1 MANPTFSSA
10 FDEIGGKVSAYMVT
24 EYNEGR
30 LKDTNYATVQA
41 QAINAII
48 QGSLTMSMQTDT
60 QEAQTDA
67 IRSDILIK
75 ESQSDKDLLL
85 KDKDLL
91 LKDKDL
97 LLKDEDLLLK
107 DKQIA
112 LTKNQGDTQIAQTE
126 AINSDKT
133 IKEAQSAKDL
143 LLKDEQIILT
153 RNQGNT
159 QIAQTAIVNAQKL
172 LVDKQVETNEADKQI
187 KLYQLATLLPDE
199 HNKNLK
205 NQDLV
210 SAQILQQ
217 GAEKLYTEA
226 RTTVVTES
234 RIDNLILE
242 DLKSQDT
249 KLGTIG
255 AGGLVP
261 STNDFNSANALRQ
274 VVYDRAKNPTGTLG
288 DITFVAGTTYTKAV

>member
-1 MANPTFSSA
+1 MANPTFSAA
-10 FDEIGGKVSAYMVT
+10 FDEIGGKVSTYMIA

-60 QEAQTDA
+60 QA
-67 IRSDILIK
+67 
-75 ESQSDKDLLL
+75 
-85 KDKDLL
+85 
-91 LKDKDL
+91 
-97 LLKDEDLLLK
+97 
-107 DKQIA
+107 
-112 LTKNQGDTQIAQTE
+112 
-126 AINSDKT
+126 
-133 IKEAQSAKDL
+133 
-143 LLKDEQIILT
+143 
-153 RNQGNT
+153 
-159 QIAQTAIVNAQKL
+159 AQTALVTSQKS
-172 LVDKQVETNEADKQI
+172 LVDKQIETNEADRQI

-234 RIDNLILE
+234 RIDNLLLE

-274 VVYDRAKNPTGTLG
+274 VIYDRAKTPTGTLG
-288 DITFVAGTTYTKAV
+288 DITFVAGTAYVKAT

>member
-1 MANPTFSSA
+1 MANPTFSAA
-10 FDEIGGKVSAYMVT
+10 FDEIGGKVSAYMIT

-60 QEAQTDA
+60 QA
-67 IRSDILIK
+67 
-75 ESQSDKDLLL
+75 
-85 KDKDLL
+85 
-91 LKDKDL
+91 
-97 LLKDEDLLLK
+97 
-107 DKQIA
+107 
-112 LTKNQGDTQIAQTE
+112 
-126 AINSDKT
+126 
-133 IKEAQSAKDL
+133 
-143 LLKDEQIILT
+143 
-153 RNQGNT
+153 
-159 QIAQTAIVNAQKL
+159 AQTALVTAQKS
-172 LVDKQVETNEADKQI
+172 LVDKQIETNEADRQI

-210 SAQILQQ
+210 AAQILQQ

-226 RTTVVTES
+226 RTVVVTES

>member
-1 MANPTFSSA
+1 MANPTFSDA
-10 FDEIGGKVSAYMVT
+10 FDEIGGKVSTYMIT

-60 QEAQTDA
+60 Q
-67 IRSDILIK
+67 
-75 ESQSDKDLLL
+75 
-85 KDKDLL
+85 
-91 LKDKDL
+91 
-97 LLKDEDLLLK
+97 
-107 DKQIA
+107 
-112 LTKNQGDTQIAQTE
+112 
-126 AINSDKT
+126 
-133 IKEAQSAKDL
+133 
-143 LLKDEQIILT
+143 
-153 RNQGNT
+153 
-159 QIAQTAIVNAQKL
+159 IAQTALVTAQKS
-172 LVDKQVETNEADKQI
+172 LVDKQIETNEADRQI
-187 KLYQLATLLPDE
+187 KLYQLTTLLPDE

-226 RTTVVTES
+226 RTVVVTES

-288 DITFVAGTTYTKAV
+288 SITFVAGTTYTKAV

>member
-1 MANPTFSSA
+1 MANPTFSAA
-10 FDEIGGKVSAYMVT
+10 FDEIGGKVSAYMIT

-60 QEAQTDA
+60 QT
-67 IRSDILIK
+67 
-75 ESQSDKDLLL
+75 
-85 KDKDLL
+85 
-91 LKDKDL
+91 
-97 LLKDEDLLLK
+97 
-107 DKQIA
+107 
-112 LTKNQGDTQIAQTE
+112 
-126 AINSDKT
+126 
-133 IKEAQSAKDL
+133 
-143 LLKDEQIILT
+143 
-153 RNQGNT
+153 
-159 QIAQTAIVNAQKL
+159 AQTALVTAQKS
-172 LVDKQVETNEADKQI
+172 LVDKQIETNEADRQI

-205 NQDLV
+205 NQELV
-210 SAQILQQ
+210 AAQILQQ

>member
-1 MANPTFSSA
+1 MANPTFSAA
-10 FDEIGGKVSAYMVT
+10 FDEIGKKVSTYMIT
-24 EYNEGR
+24 EFNEGR

-60 QEAQTDA
+60 QA
-67 IRSDILIK
+67 
-75 ESQSDKDLLL
+75 
-85 KDKDLL
+85 
-91 LKDKDL
+91 
-97 LLKDEDLLLK
+97 
-107 DKQIA
+107 
-112 LTKNQGDTQIAQTE
+112 
-126 AINSDKT
+126 
-133 IKEAQSAKDL
+133 
-143 LLKDEQIILT
+143 
-153 RNQGNT
+153 
-159 QIAQTAIVNAQKL
+159 AQTALVTAQKS
-172 LVDKQVETNEADKQI
+172 LVDKHIETNEAERQI
-187 KLYQLATLLPDE
+187 KLYQLTTLLPDE

-226 RTTVVTES
+226 RTVVVTES

-261 STNDFNSANALRQ
+261 STADFNSANALRQ
-274 VVYDRAKNPTGTLG
+274 VVDDRAKNPAGTMD
-288 DITFVAGTTYTKAV
+288 DITFVAGTSYVKAV

>member
-1 MANPTFSSA
+1 MANPTFSNA
-10 FDEIGGKVSAYMVT
+10 FDEIGGKVSAYMIT

-60 QEAQTDA
+60 QA
-67 IRSDILIK
+67 
-75 ESQSDKDLLL
+75 
-85 KDKDLL
+85 
-91 LKDKDL
+91 
-97 LLKDEDLLLK
+97 
-107 DKQIA
+107 
-112 LTKNQGDTQIAQTE
+112 
-126 AINSDKT
+126 
-133 IKEAQSAKDL
+133 
-143 LLKDEQIILT
+143 
-153 RNQGNT
+153 
-159 QIAQTAIVNAQKL
+159 AQTALVTAQKS
-172 LVDKQVETNEADKQI
+172 LVDKQIETNEADRQI
-187 KLYQLATLLPDE
+187 KLYQLSTLLPDE
-199 HNKNLK
+199 HKKNLK

-274 VVYDRAKNPTGTLG
+274 AVYDRAKNPTGTLG

>member
-1 MANPTFSSA
+1 MANPTFSAA
-10 FDEIGGKVSAYMVT
+10 FDEIGGKVSAYMIT
-24 EYNEGR
+24 EFNEGR

-60 QEAQTDA
+60 QA
-67 IRSDILIK
+67 
-75 ESQSDKDLLL
+75 
-85 KDKDLL
+85 
-91 LKDKDL
+91 
-97 LLKDEDLLLK
+97 
-107 DKQIA
+107 
-112 LTKNQGDTQIAQTE
+112 
-126 AINSDKT
+126 
-133 IKEAQSAKDL
+133 
-143 LLKDEQIILT
+143 
-153 RNQGNT
+153 
-159 QIAQTAIVNAQKL
+159 AQTALVTAQKS
-172 LVDKQVETNEADKQI
+172 LVDKQIETNEADRQI

-205 NQDLV
+205 NQELV

-226 RTTVVTES
+226 RTVVVTES

-274 VVYDRAKNPTGTLG
+274 VVYDRAKNPTGALG
-288 DITFVAGTTYTKAV
+288 NITFVAGTTYTKAV

>member
-10 FDEIGGKVSAYMVT
+10 FDEIGGKVSTYMVT

-60 QEAQTDA
+60 QA
-67 IRSDILIK
+67 
-75 ESQSDKDLLL
+75 
-85 KDKDLL
+85 
-91 LKDKDL
+91 
-97 LLKDEDLLLK
+97 
-107 DKQIA
+107 
-112 LTKNQGDTQIAQTE
+112 
-126 AINSDKT
+126 
-133 IKEAQSAKDL
+133 
-143 LLKDEQIILT
+143 
-153 RNQGNT
+153 
-159 QIAQTAIVNAQKL
+159 AQTALVTAQKS
-172 LVDKQVETNEADKQI
+172 LVDKQIETNDADRQI

-274 VVYDRAKNPTGTLG
+274 VVYDRAKNPTGTMS
-288 DITFVAGTTYTKAV
+288 DITFVAGTSYVKAV

>member
-1 MANPTFSSA
+1 MANPTFSAA
-10 FDEIGGKVSAYMVT
+10 FDEIGGKVSAYMIT

-60 QEAQTDA
+60 QT
-67 IRSDILIK
+67 
-75 ESQSDKDLLL
+75 
-85 KDKDLL
+85 
-91 LKDKDL
+91 
-97 LLKDEDLLLK
+97 
-107 DKQIA
+107 
-112 LTKNQGDTQIAQTE
+112 
-126 AINSDKT
+126 
-133 IKEAQSAKDL
+133 
-143 LLKDEQIILT
+143 
-153 RNQGNT
+153 
-159 QIAQTAIVNAQKL
+159 AQTALVTAQKS
-172 LVDKQVETNEADKQI
+172 LVDKQIETNEADRQI

-234 RIDNLILE
+234 RIDNLLLE

-288 DITFVAGTTYTKAV
+288 NITFVAGTTYTKAV

>member
-1 MANPTFSSA
+1 MANPTFSES
-10 FDEIGGKVSAYMVT
+10 FDEIGGKVSAYMVK

-60 QEAQTDA
+60 QQ
-67 IRSDILIK
+67 
-75 ESQSDKDLLL
+75 
-85 KDKDLL
+85 
-91 LKDKDL
+91 
-97 LLKDEDLLLK
+97 
-107 DKQIA
+107 
-112 LTKNQGDTQIAQTE
+112 
-126 AINSDKT
+126 
-133 IKEAQSAKDL
+133 
-143 LLKDEQIILT
+143 
-153 RNQGNT
+153 
-159 QIAQTAIVNAQKL
+159 AQTALVTAQKS
-172 LVDKQVETNEADKQI
+172 LVDKQIETNEADRQI
-187 KLYQLATLLPDE
+187 KLYQLTTLLPDE

-205 NQDLV
+205 NQELV

-234 RIDNLILE
+234 RIDNLLLE

-288 DITFVAGTTYTKAV
+288 NITFVAGTTYTKAV

>member
-1 MANPTFSSA
+1 MANPTFSAA

-60 QEAQTDA
+60 QA
-67 IRSDILIK
+67 
-75 ESQSDKDLLL
+75 
-85 KDKDLL
+85 
-91 LKDKDL
+91 
-97 LLKDEDLLLK
+97 
-107 DKQIA
+107 
-112 LTKNQGDTQIAQTE
+112 
-126 AINSDKT
+126 
-133 IKEAQSAKDL
+133 
-143 LLKDEQIILT
+143 
-153 RNQGNT
+153 
-159 QIAQTAIVNAQKL
+159 AQTALVTAQKS
-172 LVDKQVETNEADKQI
+172 LVDKQIETNEADRQI

-205 NQDLV
+205 NQELV

>member
-1 MANPTFSSA
+1 MANPTFSAA
-10 FDEIGGKVSAYMVT
+10 FDEIGGKVSAYMIT
-24 EYNEGR
+24 EFNEGR

-48 QGSLTMSMQTDT
+48 QVALTMSMQTDT
-60 QEAQTDA
+60 QA
-67 IRSDILIK
+67 
-75 ESQSDKDLLL
+75 
-85 KDKDLL
+85 
-91 LKDKDL
+91 
-97 LLKDEDLLLK
+97 
-107 DKQIA
+107 
-112 LTKNQGDTQIAQTE
+112 AQTE
-126 AINSDKT
+126 AIISDML
-133 IKEAQSAKDL
+133 IKESQSAKDL

-153 RNQGNT
+153 TNQGYT

-172 LVDKQVETNEADKQI
+172 LVDKQIETNEADRQI

-288 DITFVAGTTYTKAV
+288 NITFVAGTTYTKAV

>member
-1 MANPTFSSA
+1 MANPTFSNA
-10 FDEIGGKVSAYMVT
+10 FDEIGGKVSAYMVK

-41 QAINAII
+41 EAINAII

-60 QEAQTDA
+60 QA
-67 IRSDILIK
+67 
-75 ESQSDKDLLL
+75 
-85 KDKDLL
+85 
-91 LKDKDL
+91 
-97 LLKDEDLLLK
+97 
-107 DKQIA
+107 
-112 LTKNQGDTQIAQTE
+112 
-126 AINSDKT
+126 
-133 IKEAQSAKDL
+133 
-143 LLKDEQIILT
+143 
-153 RNQGNT
+153 
-159 QIAQTAIVNAQKL
+159 AQTALVTAQKS
-172 LVDKQVETNEADKQI
+172 LVDKQIETNEADRQI
-187 KLYQLATLLPDE
+187 KLYQLTTLLPDE

-288 DITFVAGTTYTKAV
+288 DITFVAGDKYTKAV

>member
-1 MANPTFSSA
+1 MANPTFSAA
-10 FDEIGGKVSAYMVT
+10 FDEIGGKVSSYMIT

-60 QEAQTDA
+60 QT
-67 IRSDILIK
+67 
-75 ESQSDKDLLL
+75 
-85 KDKDLL
+85 
-91 LKDKDL
+91 
-97 LLKDEDLLLK
+97 
-107 DKQIA
+107 
-112 LTKNQGDTQIAQTE
+112 
-126 AINSDKT
+126 
-133 IKEAQSAKDL
+133 
-143 LLKDEQIILT
+143 
-153 RNQGNT
+153 
-159 QIAQTAIVNAQKL
+159 AQTALVTAQKS
-172 LVDKQVETNEADKQI
+172 LVDKQIETNEADRQI

-226 RTTVVTES
+226 RTVVVTES
-234 RIDNLILE
+234 RIDNLLLE

-261 STNDFNSANALRQ
+261 SKNDFDSANALRQ

-288 DITFVAGTTYTKAV
+288 DITFFAGTTYTKAGQ

>member
-1 MANPTFSSA
+1 MANPTFSAA
-10 FDEIGGKVSAYMVT
+10 FDEIGGKVSNYMVT
-24 EYNEGR
+24 EFNEGR

-60 QEAQTDA
+60 QA
-67 IRSDILIK
+67 
-75 ESQSDKDLLL
+75 
-85 KDKDLL
+85 
-91 LKDKDL
+91 
-97 LLKDEDLLLK
+97 
-107 DKQIA
+107 
-112 LTKNQGDTQIAQTE
+112 
-126 AINSDKT
+126 
-133 IKEAQSAKDL
+133 
-143 LLKDEQIILT
+143 
-153 RNQGNT
+153 
-159 QIAQTAIVNAQKL
+159 AQTALVTAQKS
-172 LVDKQVETNEADKQI
+172 LVDKQIETNEADRQI

-205 NQDLV
+205 NQELV

-226 RTTVVTES
+226 RTVVVTES

-274 VVYDRAKNPTGTLG
+274 VVYDRAKNPTGKLG
-288 DITFVAGTTYTKAV
+288 DITFAAGTTYTKAV

>member
-1 MANPTFSSA
+1 MANPTFSAA
-10 FDEIGGKVSAYMVT
+10 FDEIGGKVSTYMIT

-60 QEAQTDA
+60 Q
-67 IRSDILIK
+67 
-75 ESQSDKDLLL
+75 
-85 KDKDLL
+85 
-91 LKDKDL
+91 
-97 LLKDEDLLLK
+97 
-107 DKQIA
+107 
-112 LTKNQGDTQIAQTE
+112 
-126 AINSDKT
+126 
-133 IKEAQSAKDL
+133 
-143 LLKDEQIILT
+143 
-153 RNQGNT
+153 
-159 QIAQTAIVNAQKL
+159 IAQTALVTAQKS
-172 LVDKQVETNEADKQI
+172 LVDKQIETNEADRQI
-187 KLYQLATLLPDE
+187 KLYQLTTLLPDE

-205 NQDLV
+205 NQELV
-210 SAQILQQ
+210 TAQILQQ

-226 RTTVVTES
+226 RTVVVTES

-274 VVYDRAKNPTGTLG
+274 VVYDRAKNPTVTMD
-288 DITFVAGTTYTKAV
+288 DITFVAGTSYVKAV

>member
-1 MANPTFSSA
+1 MANPTFSAA
-10 FDEIGGKVSAYMVT
+10 FDEIGGKVSAYMIT
-24 EYNEGR
+24 EFNEGR

-60 QEAQTDA
+60 QA
-67 IRSDILIK
+67 
-75 ESQSDKDLLL
+75 
-85 KDKDLL
+85 
-91 LKDKDL
+91 
-97 LLKDEDLLLK
+97 
-107 DKQIA
+107 
-112 LTKNQGDTQIAQTE
+112 
-126 AINSDKT
+126 
-133 IKEAQSAKDL
+133 
-143 LLKDEQIILT
+143 
-153 RNQGNT
+153 
-159 QIAQTAIVNAQKL
+159 AQTALVTAQKS
-172 LVDKQVETNEADKQI
+172 LVDKQIETNEADRQI

-205 NQDLV
+205 NQELV
-210 SAQILQQ
+210 TAQIAQQ
-217 GAEKLYTEA
+217 GVEKLYTEA
-226 RTTVVTES
+226 RTVVVTES

>member
-1 MANPTFSSA
+1 MTNPTFSAA
-10 FDEIGGKVSAYMVT
+10 FDEIGGKVSSYMIT

-60 QEAQTDA
+60 QT
-67 IRSDILIK
+67 
-75 ESQSDKDLLL
+75 
-85 KDKDLL
+85 
-91 LKDKDL
+91 
-97 LLKDEDLLLK
+97 
-107 DKQIA
+107 
-112 LTKNQGDTQIAQTE
+112 
-126 AINSDKT
+126 
-133 IKEAQSAKDL
+133 
-143 LLKDEQIILT
+143 
-153 RNQGNT
+153 
-159 QIAQTAIVNAQKL
+159 AQTALVTAQKS
-172 LVDKQVETNEADKQI
+172 LVDKQIETNEADRQI

-205 NQDLV
+205 NQELV

-234 RIDNLILE
+234 RIDNLLLE

-261 STNDFNSANALRQ
+261 STADFNTANTLRQ
-274 VVYDRAKNPTGTLG
+274 VIYNRASKPEEPI
-288 DITFVAGTTYTKAV
+288 DEFVTFAAGTAYVKAV

>member
-1 MANPTFSSA
+1 MANPTFSAA
-10 FDEIGGKVSAYMVT
+10 FDEIGGKVSTYMIT
-24 EYNEGR
+24 EFNEGR

-60 QEAQTDA
+60 Q
-67 IRSDILIK
+67 
-75 ESQSDKDLLL
+75 
-85 KDKDLL
+85 
-91 LKDKDL
+91 
-97 LLKDEDLLLK
+97 
-107 DKQIA
+107 
-112 LTKNQGDTQIAQTE
+112 
-126 AINSDKT
+126 
-133 IKEAQSAKDL
+133 
-143 LLKDEQIILT
+143 
-153 RNQGNT
+153 
-159 QIAQTAIVNAQKL
+159 IAQTALVTAQKS
-172 LVDKQVETNEADKQI
+172 LVDKQIETNEADRQI

>member
-1 MANPTFSSA
+1 MANPTFSAA
-10 FDEIGGKVSAYMVT
+10 FDEIGGKVSTYMIT

-60 QEAQTDA
+60 Q
-67 IRSDILIK
+67 
-75 ESQSDKDLLL
+75 
-85 KDKDLL
+85 
-91 LKDKDL
+91 
-97 LLKDEDLLLK
+97 
-107 DKQIA
+107 
-112 LTKNQGDTQIAQTE
+112 
-126 AINSDKT
+126 
-133 IKEAQSAKDL
+133 
-143 LLKDEQIILT
+143 
-153 RNQGNT
+153 
-159 QIAQTAIVNAQKL
+159 IAQTALVTAQKS
-172 LVDKQVETNEADKQI
+172 LVDKQIETNEADRQI
-187 KLYQLATLLPDE
+187 KLYQLTTLLPDE

-205 NQDLV
+205 NQELV

-217 GAEKLYTEA
+217 GVEKLYTEA

-288 DITFVAGTTYTKAV
+288 AITFVAGTTYTKAV

>member
-1 MANPTFSSA
+1 MANPTFSAA

-24 EYNEGR
+24 EFNEGR

-60 QEAQTDA
+60 QA
-67 IRSDILIK
+67 
-75 ESQSDKDLLL
+75 
-85 KDKDLL
+85 
-91 LKDKDL
+91 
-97 LLKDEDLLLK
+97 
-107 DKQIA
+107 
-112 LTKNQGDTQIAQTE
+112 
-126 AINSDKT
+126 
-133 IKEAQSAKDL
+133 
-143 LLKDEQIILT
+143 
-153 RNQGNT
+153 
-159 QIAQTAIVNAQKL
+159 AQTALVTAQKS
-172 LVDKQVETNEADKQI
+172 LVDKQIETNEADRKI

-205 NQDLV
+205 NQELV

-288 DITFVAGTTYTKAV
+288 DITFAAGTTYTKAV

>member
-1 MANPTFSSA
+1 MANPTFSAA
-10 FDEIGGKVSAYMVT
+10 FDEIGGKVSTYMIT

-60 QEAQTDA
+60 QT
-67 IRSDILIK
+67 
-75 ESQSDKDLLL
+75 
-85 KDKDLL
+85 
-91 LKDKDL
+91 
-97 LLKDEDLLLK
+97 
-107 DKQIA
+107 
-112 LTKNQGDTQIAQTE
+112 
-126 AINSDKT
+126 
-133 IKEAQSAKDL
+133 
-143 LLKDEQIILT
+143 
-153 RNQGNT
+153 
-159 QIAQTAIVNAQKL
+159 AQTALVTSQKS
-172 LVDKQVETNEADKQI
+172 LVDKQIETNEADRQI

-205 NQDLV
+205 NQELV

-226 RTTVVTES
+226 RTVVVTES
-234 RIDNLILE
+234 RIDNLLLE

-274 VVYDRAKNPTGTLG
+274 VIYDRAKTPTGTLG
-288 DITFVAGTTYTKAV
+288 NITFVAGTAYVKAT

>member
-1 MANPTFSSA
+1 MANPTFSAA
-10 FDEIGGKVSAYMVT
+10 FDEIGGKVSTYMIT

-60 QEAQTDA
+60 QT
-67 IRSDILIK
+67 
-75 ESQSDKDLLL
+75 
-85 KDKDLL
+85 
-91 LKDKDL
+91 
-97 LLKDEDLLLK
+97 
-107 DKQIA
+107 
-112 LTKNQGDTQIAQTE
+112 
-126 AINSDKT
+126 
-133 IKEAQSAKDL
+133 
-143 LLKDEQIILT
+143 
-153 RNQGNT
+153 
-159 QIAQTAIVNAQKL
+159 AQTALVTSQKS
-172 LVDKQVETNEADKQI
+172 LVDKQIETNEADRQI

-226 RTTVVTES
+226 RTVVVTES
-234 RIDNLILE
+234 RIDNLLLE

-274 VVYDRAKNPTGTLG
+274 VIYDRAKTPTGTLG
-288 DITFVAGTTYTKAV
+288 NITFVAGTAYVKAT

>member
-1 MANPTFSSA
+1 MANPTFSDA
-10 FDEIGGKVSAYMVT
+10 FDEIGGKVSTYMVT
-24 EYNEGR
+24 EFNEGR

-60 QEAQTDA
+60 QA
-67 IRSDILIK
+67 
-75 ESQSDKDLLL
+75 
-85 KDKDLL
+85 
-91 LKDKDL
+91 
-97 LLKDEDLLLK
+97 
-107 DKQIA
+107 
-112 LTKNQGDTQIAQTE
+112 
-126 AINSDKT
+126 
-133 IKEAQSAKDL
+133 
-143 LLKDEQIILT
+143 
-153 RNQGNT
+153 
-159 QIAQTAIVNAQKL
+159 AQTALVTAQKS
-172 LVDKQVETNEADKQI
+172 LVDKQIETNEADRQI
-187 KLYQLATLLPDE
+187 KLYQLTTLLPDE

-205 NQDLV
+205 NQELV

-226 RTTVVTES
+226 RTVVVTES

-288 DITFVAGTTYTKAV
+288 AITFVAGTTYTKAV

>member
-1 MANPTFSSA
+1 MANPTFSAA
-10 FDEIGGKVSAYMVT
+10 FDEIGGKVSTYMVK

-41 QAINAII
+41 EAINAII
-48 QGSLTMSMQTDT
+48 QGALTMSMQTDT
-60 QEAQTDA
+60 QEAQT
-67 IRSDILIK
+67 
-75 ESQSDKDLLL
+75 
-85 KDKDLL
+85 
-91 LKDKDL
+91 
-97 LLKDEDLLLK
+97 
-107 DKQIA
+107 A
-112 LTKNQGDTQIAQTE
+112 LVT
-126 AINSDKT
+126 
-133 IKEAQSAKDL
+133 
-143 LLKDEQIILT
+143 
-153 RNQGNT
+153 
-159 QIAQTAIVNAQKL
+159 AQKS
-172 LVDKQVETNEADKQI
+172 LVDKQIETNEADRQI

-205 NQDLV
+205 NQELV

-288 DITFVAGTTYTKAV
+288 NITFVAGTTYTKAV

>member
-1 MANPTFSSA
+1 MANPTFSAA
-10 FDEIGGKVSAYMVT
+10 FDEIGGKVSTYMIT
-24 EYNEGR
+24 EFNEGR

-60 QEAQTDA
+60 QAAQTDA
-67 IRSDILIK
+67 IRSDIIIK
-75 ESQSDKDLLL
+75 EAQSAK
-85 KDKDLL
+85 
-91 LKDKDL
+91 
-97 LLKDEDLLLK
+97 DLLLK
-107 DKQIA
+107 DKQII
-112 LTKNQGDTQIAQTE
+112 LTTNQGDTQIAQTA
-126 AINSDKT
+126 AIISDKI

-143 LLKDEQIILT
+143 LLKDEQRTLT
-153 RNQGNT
+153 KNQGDT
-159 QIAQTAIVNAQKL
+159 QIAQTAIVTAQKL
-172 LVDKQVETNEADKQI
+172 LVDKQVETNDADRQI

-205 NQDLV
+205 NQELV
-210 SAQILQQ
+210 TAQIAQQ

-261 STNDFNSANALRQ
+261 STADFNSANALRQ
-274 VVYDRAKNPTGTLG
+274 VVYDRAKNPAGTMD
-288 DITFVAGTTYTKAV
+288 DITFVAGTSYVKAV

>member
-10 FDEIGGKVSAYMVT
+10 FDEIGGKVSTYMIT

-60 QEAQTDA
+60 QT
-67 IRSDILIK
+67 
-75 ESQSDKDLLL
+75 
-85 KDKDLL
+85 
-91 LKDKDL
+91 
-97 LLKDEDLLLK
+97 
-107 DKQIA
+107 
-112 LTKNQGDTQIAQTE
+112 
-126 AINSDKT
+126 
-133 IKEAQSAKDL
+133 
-143 LLKDEQIILT
+143 
-153 RNQGNT
+153 
-159 QIAQTAIVNAQKL
+159 AQTALVTSQKS
-172 LVDKQVETNEADKQI
+172 LVDKQIETNEADRQI

-274 VVYDRAKNPTGTLG
+274 VVYDRAKNPTGTMSP
-288 DITFVAGTTYTKAV
+288 ITFVAGTSYVKAV

>member
-1 MANPTFSSA
+1 MANPTFSDA
-10 FDEIGGKVSAYMVT
+10 FDEIGGKVSTYMIT
-24 EYNEGR
+24 EFNEGR

-60 QEAQTDA
+60 QA
-67 IRSDILIK
+67 
-75 ESQSDKDLLL
+75 
-85 KDKDLL
+85 
-91 LKDKDL
+91 
-97 LLKDEDLLLK
+97 
-107 DKQIA
+107 
-112 LTKNQGDTQIAQTE
+112 
-126 AINSDKT
+126 
-133 IKEAQSAKDL
+133 
-143 LLKDEQIILT
+143 
-153 RNQGNT
+153 
-159 QIAQTAIVNAQKL
+159 AQTALVTAQKS
-172 LVDKQVETNEADKQI
+172 LVDKQIETNEADRQI
-187 KLYQLATLLPDE
+187 KLYQLTTLLPDE

-226 RTTVVTES
+226 RTVVVTES

-288 DITFVAGTTYTKAV
+288 AITFVAGTTYTKAV

>member
-1 MANPTFSSA
+1 MANPTFSAA
-10 FDEIGGKVSAYMVT
+10 FDEIGGKVSTYMIT

-60 QEAQTDA
+60 QA
-67 IRSDILIK
+67 
-75 ESQSDKDLLL
+75 
-85 KDKDLL
+85 
-91 LKDKDL
+91 
-97 LLKDEDLLLK
+97 
-107 DKQIA
+107 
-112 LTKNQGDTQIAQTE
+112 
-126 AINSDKT
+126 
-133 IKEAQSAKDL
+133 
-143 LLKDEQIILT
+143 
-153 RNQGNT
+153 
-159 QIAQTAIVNAQKL
+159 AQTALVTAQKS
-172 LVDKQVETNEADKQI
+172 LVDKQIETNEADRQI
-187 KLYQLATLLPDE
+187 KLYQLTTLLPDE

-226 RTTVVTES
+226 RTIVVTES

-274 VVYDRAKNPTGTLG
+274 VVYDRAKNPTGALG
-288 DITFVAGTTYTKAV
+288 AITFAAGTTYTKAV

>member
-1 MANPTFSSA
+1 MANPTFSAA

-24 EYNEGR
+24 EFNEGR

-60 QEAQTDA
+60 Q
-67 IRSDILIK
+67 
-75 ESQSDKDLLL
+75 
-85 KDKDLL
+85 
-91 LKDKDL
+91 
-97 LLKDEDLLLK
+97 
-107 DKQIA
+107 
-112 LTKNQGDTQIAQTE
+112 
-126 AINSDKT
+126 
-133 IKEAQSAKDL
+133 
-143 LLKDEQIILT
+143 
-153 RNQGNT
+153 
-159 QIAQTAIVNAQKL
+159 IAQTALVTAQKS
-172 LVDKQVETNEADKQI
+172 LVDKQIETNEADRQI

-205 NQDLV
+205 NQELV

-226 RTTVVTES
+226 RTVVVTES

-288 DITFVAGTTYTKAV
+288 SITFVAGTTYTKAV

>member
-1 MANPTFSSA
+1 MANPTFSAA
-10 FDEIGGKVSAYMVT
+10 FDEIGGKVSTYMIT
-24 EYNEGR
+24 EFNEGR

-60 QEAQTDA
+60 QA
-67 IRSDILIK
+67 
-75 ESQSDKDLLL
+75 
-85 KDKDLL
+85 
-91 LKDKDL
+91 
-97 LLKDEDLLLK
+97 
-107 DKQIA
+107 
-112 LTKNQGDTQIAQTE
+112 
-126 AINSDKT
+126 
-133 IKEAQSAKDL
+133 
-143 LLKDEQIILT
+143 
-153 RNQGNT
+153 
-159 QIAQTAIVNAQKL
+159 AQTALVTAQKS
-172 LVDKQVETNEADKQI
+172 LVDKQIETNEADRQI

-205 NQDLV
+205 NQELV

-226 RTTVVTES
+226 RTVVVTES

-274 VVYDRAKNPTGTLG
+274 VVYDRAKNPTGTMG
-288 DITFVAGTTYTKAV
+288 NITFVAGTAYTKAV

>member
-1 MANPTFSSA
+1 MANPTFSAA
-10 FDEIGGKVSAYMVT
+10 FDEIGGKVSTYMVK

-60 QEAQTDA
+60 QA
-67 IRSDILIK
+67 
-75 ESQSDKDLLL
+75 
-85 KDKDLL
+85 
-91 LKDKDL
+91 
-97 LLKDEDLLLK
+97 
-107 DKQIA
+107 
-112 LTKNQGDTQIAQTE
+112 
-126 AINSDKT
+126 
-133 IKEAQSAKDL
+133 
-143 LLKDEQIILT
+143 
-153 RNQGNT
+153 
-159 QIAQTAIVNAQKL
+159 AQTALVTAQKS
-172 LVDKQVETNEADKQI
+172 LVDKQIETNEADRQI
-187 KLYQLATLLPDE
+187 KLYQLTTLLPDE

>member
-1 MANPTFSSA
+1 MANPTFSAA
-10 FDEIGGKVSAYMVT
+10 FDEIGGKVSTYMVT
-24 EYNEGR
+24 EFNEGR

-60 QEAQTDA
+60 Q
-67 IRSDILIK
+67 
-75 ESQSDKDLLL
+75 
-85 KDKDLL
+85 
-91 LKDKDL
+91 
-97 LLKDEDLLLK
+97 
-107 DKQIA
+107 
-112 LTKNQGDTQIAQTE
+112 
-126 AINSDKT
+126 
-133 IKEAQSAKDL
+133 
-143 LLKDEQIILT
+143 
-153 RNQGNT
+153 
-159 QIAQTAIVNAQKL
+159 IAQTALVTAQKS
-172 LVDKQVETNEADKQI
+172 LVDKQIETNEADRQI
-187 KLYQLATLLPDE
+187 KLYQLTTLLPDE

-274 VVYDRAKNPTGTLG
+274 VVYDRAKNPTGALG

>member
-1 MANPTFSSA
+1 MANPTFSAA
-10 FDEIGGKVSAYMVT
+10 FDEIGGKVSTYMIT

-60 QEAQTDA
+60 QQ
-67 IRSDILIK
+67 
-75 ESQSDKDLLL
+75 
-85 KDKDLL
+85 
-91 LKDKDL
+91 
-97 LLKDEDLLLK
+97 
-107 DKQIA
+107 
-112 LTKNQGDTQIAQTE
+112 
-126 AINSDKT
+126 
-133 IKEAQSAKDL
+133 
-143 LLKDEQIILT
+143 
-153 RNQGNT
+153 
-159 QIAQTAIVNAQKL
+159 AQTALVTSQKS
-172 LVDKQVETNEADKQI
+172 LVDKQIETNEADRQI
-187 KLYQLATLLPDE
+187 KLYQLTTLLPDE

-234 RIDNLILE
+234 RIDNLLLE

-274 VVYDRAKNPTGTLG
+274 VIYDRAKTPTGTLG
-288 DITFVAGTTYTKAV
+288 NITFVAGTAYVKAT

>member
-1 MANPTFSSA
+1 MANPTFSAA
-10 FDEIGGKVSAYMVT
+10 FDEIGGKVSTYMIT

-60 QEAQTDA
+60 Q
-67 IRSDILIK
+67 
-75 ESQSDKDLLL
+75 
-85 KDKDLL
+85 
-91 LKDKDL
+91 
-97 LLKDEDLLLK
+97 
-107 DKQIA
+107 
-112 LTKNQGDTQIAQTE
+112 
-126 AINSDKT
+126 
-133 IKEAQSAKDL
+133 
-143 LLKDEQIILT
+143 
-153 RNQGNT
+153 
-159 QIAQTAIVNAQKL
+159 IAQTALVTAQKS
-172 LVDKQVETNEADKQI
+172 LVDKQIETNEADRQI

-205 NQDLV
+205 NQLLV
-210 SAQILQQ
+210 TQQIEQQ
-217 GAEKLYTEA
+217 TAETAYTTA
-226 RTTVVTES
+226 RTEVVTES
-234 RIDNLILE
+234 RIDNLLLE

-274 VVYDRAKNPTGTLG
+274 VIYDRAKNPEGTLG
-288 DITFVAGTTYTKAV
+288 NITFVAGDKYTKAM

>member
-1 MANPTFSSA
+1 MANPTFSAA
-10 FDEIGGKVSAYMVT
+10 FDEIGRKVSTYMIT

-60 QEAQTDA
+60 QA
-67 IRSDILIK
+67 
-75 ESQSDKDLLL
+75 
-85 KDKDLL
+85 
-91 LKDKDL
+91 
-97 LLKDEDLLLK
+97 
-107 DKQIA
+107 
-112 LTKNQGDTQIAQTE
+112 
-126 AINSDKT
+126 
-133 IKEAQSAKDL
+133 
-143 LLKDEQIILT
+143 
-153 RNQGNT
+153 
-159 QIAQTAIVNAQKL
+159 AQTALVTAQKS
-172 LVDKQVETNEADKQI
+172 LVDKQIETNEADRQI

-205 NQDLV
+205 NQELV

>member
-1 MANPTFSSA
+1 MANPTFSAA
-10 FDEIGGKVSAYMVT
+10 FDEIGGKVSAYMIT
-24 EYNEGR
+24 EFNEGR

-60 QEAQTDA
+60 Q
-67 IRSDILIK
+67 
-75 ESQSDKDLLL
+75 
-85 KDKDLL
+85 
-91 LKDKDL
+91 
-97 LLKDEDLLLK
+97 
-107 DKQIA
+107 
-112 LTKNQGDTQIAQTE
+112 
-126 AINSDKT
+126 
-133 IKEAQSAKDL
+133 
-143 LLKDEQIILT
+143 
-153 RNQGNT
+153 
-159 QIAQTAIVNAQKL
+159 IAQTALVTAQKS
-172 LVDKQVETNEADKQI
+172 LVDKQIDTNEADRQI

-205 NQDLV
+205 NQELV
-210 SAQILQQ
+210 TAQILQQ

-226 RTTVVTES
+226 RTVVVTES

-261 STNDFNSANALRQ
+261 STADFNSANALRQ

-288 DITFVAGTTYTKAV
+288 AITFVAGTTYTKAV

>member
-1 MANPTFSSA
+1 MANPTFSKA
-10 FDEIGGKVSAYMVT
+10 FDEIGGKVSTYMVK

-30 LKDTNYATVQA
+30 LKDSNYATVQA

-48 QGSLTMSMQTDT
+48 QGALTMSMQTDT
-60 QEAQTDA
+60 QA
-67 IRSDILIK
+67 
-75 ESQSDKDLLL
+75 
-85 KDKDLL
+85 
-91 LKDKDL
+91 
-97 LLKDEDLLLK
+97 
-107 DKQIA
+107 
-112 LTKNQGDTQIAQTE
+112 
-126 AINSDKT
+126 
-133 IKEAQSAKDL
+133 
-143 LLKDEQIILT
+143 
-153 RNQGNT
+153 
-159 QIAQTAIVNAQKL
+159 AQTALVTAQKS
-172 LVDKQVETNEADKQI
+172 LVDKQIETNEADRQI

-205 NQDLV
+205 NQALV
-210 SAQILQQ
+210 TAQIAQQ
-217 GAEKLYTEA
+217 EAEQLYTEA

-274 VVYDRAKNPTGTLG
+274 AVYDRAKNPTGTLG